1 MATTTIIEPE
11 RATQTQLA
19 TALVPAVVSAAA
31 FGLSGSLARSLLDL
45 GWSPAT
51 VVAVRVGGAFL
62 VLLVPCLLLLRRIGL
77 PSGGQAAR
85 MGGFGVAAVGLAQL
99 CYFSSVQYLSVGVA
113 LLLEYL
119 APVLLIGWQWA
130 RSRRRPANGVLIGA
144 AVALSGLV
152 LVLDLTKG
160 LTLNLIGVAWGLGAA
175 VCLCAYFLLSED
187 ASAAPVHPLLLTTV
201 GTGIGGLLIILA
213 GVGGVLP
220 LTART
225 GQVTAAGMSVSWL
238 WPVTLLILITAVLAY
253 PTGIAAIRTLGSS
266 LASFV
271 ALSEVVFAVIFA
283 AVLLG
288 QHPSPAQVI
297 GGVLILVGIVV
308 VQHGEKLGSTLN
320 RYRPAASRAAR
331 SSRSR

>member
-1 MATTTIIEPE
+1 MTTTTIMSPE
-11 RATQTQLA
+11 RARHTHLA
-19 TALVPAVVSAAA
+19 AALVPALVSAAA

-77 PSGGQAAR
+77 PSLSQVAR
-85 MGGFGVAAVGLAQL
+85 MVGFGVAAVGLAQL
-99 CYFSSVQYLSVGVA
+99 CYFSSVQYLSIGVA

-119 APVLLIGWQWA
+119 APVLLIGWHWA
-130 RSRRRPANGVLIGA
+130 RSRRRPATGVLIGA

-187 ASAAPVHPLLLTTV
+187 ASAVPVHPLLFTTV

-220 LTART
+220 LTAKT

-238 WPVTLLILITAVLAY
+238 WPVALLILITAVLAY
-253 PTGIAAIRTLGSS
+253 LTGIAAIRTLGSS

-271 ALSEVVFAVIFA
+271 ALSEVIYAAIFA
-283 AVLLG
+283 AVLLA
-288 QHPSPAQVI
+288 QHPSLAQMI
-297 GGVLILVGIVV
+297 GGALILVGIAV
-308 VQHGEKLGSTLN
+308 VQRGDAP
-320 RYRPAASRAAR
+320 RPIRGR
-331 SSRSR
+331 